1 MGFGGERDWTCFV
14 PIGARMVTDLGPI
27 NARFGPPRYIN
38 SLLLALSSVNFQ
50 HWPILLSANIYPSL
64 IFTFQLILNI
74 LKITLILSLS
84 FKQLLFFFKKK
95 EEVKCN
101 RTQNFTCKFPQSNT
115 QQIAPLMIIISKLFE
130 SYQHTKIQTTI
141 T

>member
-14 PIGARMVTDLGPI
+14 PIGARMVSDLGPI

-64 IFTFQLILNI
+64 TFTSQLILNI
-74 LKITLILSLS
+74 FKITLILSLS
-84 FKQLLFFFKKK
+84 FNTAFIIQKKK
-95 EEVKCN
+95 KVKCN
-101 RTQNFTCKFPQSNT
+101 RIQNFTCKFPQSNT
-115 QQIAPLMIIISKLFE
+115 QQIDPLMIIISKLFE